1 MEELEL
7 IKQAQ
12 SGNKKALE
20 QLVKNYENTVYNFS
34 FKICRDKERAD
45 NTMQETF
52 LSLLRNINQFK
63 GDSKLSTWLYTVVS
77 NLCLIM
83 VRNAPRH

>member
-1 MEELEL
+1 MEEAEL

-12 SGNKKALE
+12 SGDKKALE

-34 FKICRDKERAD
+34 FKICRDKERAE

-52 LSLLRNINQFK
+52 LSLLKNINQFK
-63 GDSKLSTWLYTVVS
+63 GDPKLSTSRVPV
-77 NLCLIM
+77 CG
-83 VRNAPRH
+83 

>member
-1 MEELEL
+1 MEEAEL

-12 SGNKKALE
+12 SGDKKALE

-34 FKICRDKERAD
+34 FKICRDKGAE

-52 LSLLRNINQFK
+52 LSLLKNINQFK
-63 GDSKLSTWLYTVVS
+63 GDPELSTSRVPV
-77 NLCLIM
+77 CG
-83 VRNAPRH
+83 